1 MKKFSRKKKLH
12 IKASYITTFVFA
24 LFIMLML
31 VFVSSIG
38 NQNTDRQEETLASA
52 LERDIMHCYALEGYY
67 PPSLKYIEDHYG
79 LVYDKEK
86 YIVDYRPVANNIYPN
101 IAIIKKG
108 NSDKHERPS
117 DLLRNGGTK

>member
-24 LFIMLML
+24 LFILLML

-52 LERDIMHCYALEGYY
+52 LERDIMHR
-67 PPSLKYIEDHYG
+67 KQ
-79 LVYDKEK
+79 
-86 YIVDYRPVANNIYPN
+86 
-101 IAIIKKG
+101 
-108 NSDKHERPS
+108 
-117 DLLRNGGTK
+117 